1 MDYTDSSLQEIVL
14 HKVGNKLLEEG
25 LHLSKSPLRINQDL
39 NILLT
44 DYFFSAFKT
53 NEYFNFHHDSNLQMN
68 EVFTYVSEVFDNP
81 DSLHEQSINLAKHL
95 YEQSI
100 HPKIKGGEFYT
111 VYFAD
116 CMVDGRRA
124 DAVGLFKSENKD
136 TFLKVLASEDNYALI
151 SEKGMNLS
159 KLDKGCLIFNL
170 DKEDGYIVSIVDN
183 TNRGTDA
190 QYWIDDFLHVCQR
203 KDEYYNTQN
212 VLTLCKTFV
221 TKELPEQ
228 FEVTKADQVDLL
240 NRSVKFFK
248 ENDCFDINDF
258 ENEVMMQPE
267 IIESFK
273 SYKSDFQKENDVE
286 LSDNFSISESALK
299 KQSRIFK
306 SVIKLDKNFHIY
318 IHGDRKLIEQ
328 GVDEHGQK
336 FYKIFYNEEN

>member
-111 VYFAD
+111 AYFAD

-273 SYKSDFQKENDVE
+273 SYKSSFQRENDVE

>member
-111 VYFAD
+111 AYFAD

-258 ENEVMMQPE
+258 ENEVMAQPE

-273 SYKSDFQKENDVE
+273 SYKSSFQRENDVE